1 MCQMTGENRT
11 MEVRKIPGFYY
22 DPDKKRYFK
31 LQENYQVPQ
40 GSRYSRG
47 EVSKREESVAK
58 RKKVES
64 FEERL
69 ASERITP
76 SRILHHPL
84 FGNLGLQREI
94 GQHGPRANASIRD
107 RSKACVGLLG
117 RDTLVDVRSWNAGLT
132 VKNVERD
139 PRTARLFTTLNV
151 AGPSGFCAFP
161 PRSPEYPWRYDPTD
175 HCHDFMGRRD
185 DYIESISISHA
196 GHMMALSHNLMGL
209 SVNLTIGKLLTTND
223 PDFRRG
229 ETFDGPLV
237 CVSRPGWSNCNI
249 APSPDTAT
257 TTFTVGCGM
266 DLITVSN
273 NESQWIL
280 ATAKKFKSP
289 IRSVDWLS
297 RNVIIAGAT
306 SSKVWLYDVRSQG
319 SVARLQHAHGVQSLR
334 KLDDWRIVVAGA
346 NLTLSMYDLR
356 FASHRTDDRPRPN
369 NPSHKAT
376 TPYLNFYD
384 VQCNIFNNIDVCPE
398 LGLLA
403 CSSEQRT
410 VQLYSLATG
419 KRLTTDR
426 DSKPTRAIR
435 HSLLGYNFPENLA
448 SYQYPGP
455 ISLVKFDN
463 LPDRLDLLKDY
474 EDDERDFSK
483 GGRAGIPSL
492 LVASGSAVDEWHL

>member
-1 MCQMTGENRT
+1 MTGENRT

-139 PRTARLFTTLNV
+139 PRTARLFTMLSLLDLQNIHGDTTLQTTAMILWGGV
-151 AGPSGFCAFP
+151 M
-161 PRSPEYPWRYDPTD
+161 T
-175 HCHDFMGRRD
+175 
-185 DYIESISISHA
+185 
-196 GHMMALSHNLMGL
+196 MALSHNLMGL

-492 LVASGSAVDEWHL
+492 LVASGSAVDEWHLANEQG